1 MDLRNNLI
9 TVGEILNNPKARAIL
24 TREFPEL
31 SNPLLIAMGRRMT
44 LTDVLMKAHGR
55 YPKEKLDRVL
65 QELREV

>member
-9 TVGEILNNPKARAIL
+9 TVGEILNNPKAKAIL

-31 SNPLLIAMGRRMT
+31 MNPLLIGMARRMT
-44 LTDVLMKAHGR
+44 LSDVLLKAHGR

-65 QELREV
+65 SELRAV